1 MGGPLSVTLADIHL
15 IRTENDAVKPFK
27 PVFYKQY
34 DDDIYNRRNLLQKLL
49 QKTEEQKLLF
59 IEKVTN
65 CPCHGRQIYPN
76 AINETQLTQ
85 NYIVQKD
92 FLQTLVGK
100 FTELK
105 RSF

>member
-1 MGGPLSVTLADIHL
+1 M
-15 IRTENDAVKPFK
+15 IRTENDAVKPLK
-27 PVFYKQY
+27 SVFYKQHN
-34 DDDIYNRRNLLQKLL
+34 DDIYNRRNLLQKLL
-49 QKTEEQKLLF
+49 QKMEEQKLLF

-65 CPCHGRQIYPN
+65 CPYHGRQIYAN

-92 FLQTLVGK
+92 FRQTLVGK